1 MNMLPKK
8 DIIEE
13 VAQIKGISE
22 AFIEKDWFV
31 TQAIKIISNIN
42 FDDYT
47 IVFTGGTALSKAHHL
62 IQRFSE
68 DVDFRVIAQ
77 RLEQVSKSQQSKNLS
92 TFKAAI
98 ISNLRTYFEI
108 NDEQIT
114 ARNGNKFVAIE
125 INYPSFFTRA
135 NTLRPHILLE
145 LTVSQLLLPAIS
157 LPVSS
162 IINQVSRQQAEI
174 TNIQCINPVENAADK
189 LSAIT
194 WRIADRVRGSEND
207 SPDIVRHI
215 HDLAILKDL
224 AITNTQFS
232 DLVKSALERDKN
244 RSERIKDLSL
254 TQKLSNVIHILS
266 SDLKYPKEYE
276 RFVNTMSYANSDSVP
291 PFKAVVASV
300 TELVKWVIKTHNIE
314 LTEKKNIFQTKIK
327 ER

>member
-8 DIIEE
+8 NIIEE

-42 FDDYT
+42 YEDYT

-68 DVDFRVIAQ
+68 DVDFRVITPS
-77 RLEQVSKSQQSKNLS
+77 LEQVSKSQQSKNLS

-114 ARNGNKFVAIE
+114 ARNGNKFIAIE
-125 INYPSFFTRA
+125 INYPTLFTRA
-135 NTLRPHILLE
+135 NALRPHILLE
-145 LTVSQLLLPAIS
+145 LTVSELLLPAIS

-162 IINQVSRQQAEI
+162 IINQVAKQQAEI
-174 TNIQCINPVENAADK
+174 ENIPCINPIENAADK

-224 AITNTQFS
+224 AINNNTQFS
-232 DLVKSALERDKN
+232 ELVKSALERDKN
-244 RSERIKDLSL
+244 RSELIKNLSI
-254 TQKLSNVIHILS
+254 TEKLSNMIQIIS
-266 SDLKYPKEYE
+266 SDSEYLKEYE
-276 RFVNTMSYANSDSVP
+276 RFVNAMSYANSDSVP
-291 PFKAVVASV
+291 PYRVAVTSV
-300 TELVKWVIKTHNIE
+300 TELVDWVSKSS
-314 LTEKKNIFQTKIK
+314 
-327 ER
+327 

>member
-8 DIIEE
+8 NIIEE

-42 FDDYT
+42 YEDYT

-68 DVDFRVIAQ
+68 DVDFRVINPS
-77 RLEQVSKSQQSKNLS
+77 LEQVSKSQQSKNLS
-92 TFKAAI
+92 AFKAVI
-98 ISNLRTYFEI
+98 ISNLRTFFEI

-125 INYPSFFTRA
+125 INYPTLFTRA
-135 NTLRPHILLE
+135 NALRPHILLE
-145 LTVSQLLLPAIS
+145 LTVSELLLPAIS

-162 IINQVSRQQAEI
+162 IINQVSKQRAEI
-174 TNIQCINPVENAADK
+174 ENILCINPVENAADK

-232 DLVKSALERDKN
+232 ELVKSALEKDKN
-244 RSERIKDLSL
+244 RSELIKNLSI
-254 TQKLSNVIHILS
+254 TEKLSNMIQIIS
-266 SDLKYPKEYE
+266 SDSEYIKEYE
-276 RFVNTMSYANSDSVP
+276 RFVNAMSYSNSDSVP
-291 PFKAVVASV
+291 PYRAAIESV
-300 TELVKWVIKTHNIE
+300 TELVDWVSKSS
-314 LTEKKNIFQTKIK
+314 
-327 ER
+327 